1 MVASL
6 TLFLCHSF
14 GSSRRRLKASTN
26 YTKGNKKMNFDE
38 FKDQFTEDVKQALKD
53 AGIDANKKGEHRM
66 ENTKS
71 HTPVALRKQ
80 IGGTMYC
87 VRVHFN
93 ENAKETMKDK
103 IKRMLENDV
112 KASQNTA

>member
-1 MVASL
+1 MEIGKISG
-6 TLFLCHSF
+6 LFYEAEMT
-14 GSSRRRLKASTN
+14 GK
-26 YTKGNKKMNFDE
+26 TKK
-38 FKDQFTEDVKQALKD
+38 
-53 AGIDANKKGEHRM
+53 

-71 HTPVALRKQ
+71 HTPVALRKM

-93 ENAKETMKDK
+93 EDAKETMKDK

-112 KASQNTA
+112 KASQHTA

>member
-1 MVASL
+1 MSAER
-6 TLFLCHSF
+6 
-14 GSSRRRLKASTN
+14 GSSLSGKQKRRTQN
-26 YTKGNKKMNFDE
+26 GEY
-38 FKDQFTEDVKQALKD
+38 TEDVKQALKD

-80 IGGTMYC
+80 IGGTMYV

-93 ENAKETMKDK
+93 EDAKETMKDK
-103 IKRMLENDV
+103 IKRLIENDV
-112 KASQNTA
+112 RGTQHTA

>member
-1 MVASL
+1 MDN
-6 TLFLCHSF
+6 
-14 GSSRRRLKASTN
+14 R
-26 YTKGNKKMNFDE
+26 
-38 FKDQFTEDVKQALKD
+38 
-53 AGIDANKKGEHRM
+53 
-66 ENTKS
+66 KS

-93 ENAKETMKDK
+93 EDAKETMKDK

-112 KASQNTA
+112 KASQHTAQAKKYVEELYISWYNWCVR